1 MSSVISNAVIILLL
15 AVILFFSV
23 KSTIAHFKGQGSC
36 CGGGGSD
43 VKTKPKKLKN
53 IIATRVV
60 RIEGMHCEH
69 CYTRVSNLL
78 NSMDGVSAVVRGR
91 KGIAVVRMEKLHSDE
106 EIEQANETRPNKPSI
121 RRGQEL

>member
-106 EIEQANETRPNKPSI
+106 EIEQAITDMGYGVLSI
-121 RRGQEL
+121 SGK

>member
-69 CYTRVSNLL
+69 CYTRVSNFL
-78 NSMDGVSAVVRGR
+78 NSMDGVSAVVKGR

-106 EIEQANETRPNKPSI
+106 EIEQAITDMGYSVLSI
-121 RRGQEL
+121 SGK

>member
-53 IIATRVV
+53 IISTRVV

-78 NSMDGVSAVVRGR
+78 NSMEGVSAVVKGR

-106 EIEQANETRPNKPSI
+106 EIERAITDMGYSVLSI
-121 RRGQEL
+121 SGK

>member
-106 EIEQANETRPNKPSI
+106 EIEQAITDMGYSVLSI
-121 RRGQEL
+121 SGK

>member
-1 MSSVISNAVIILLL
+1 MSSMISNAVIILLL

-106 EIEQANETRPNKPSI
+106 EIEQAITDMGYSVLSI
-121 RRGQEL
+121 SGK

>member
-23 KSTIAHFKGQGSC
+23 KSTIAHFKGQGFC

-78 NSMDGVSAVVRGR
+78 NSMDGVSAVVKGR

-106 EIEQANETRPNKPSI
+106 EIEQAITDMGYSVLSI
-121 RRGQEL
+121 SGK

>member
-91 KGIAVVRMEKLHSDE
+91 KGIAIVRMEKLHSDE
-106 EIEQANETRPNKPSI
+106 EIEQAITDMGYGVLSI
-121 RRGQEL
+121 SGK

>member
-53 IIATRVV
+53 IIATKVV

-91 KGIAVVRMEKLHSDE
+91 KGIAVVRMDKLHSDE
-106 EIEQANETRPNKPSI
+106 EIEQAITDMGYSVLSI
-121 RRGQEL
+121 SGK

>member
-23 KSTIAHFKGQGSC
+23 KSTIVHFKGQGSC

-78 NSMDGVSAVVRGR
+78 NSMEGVSAVVKGR

-106 EIEQANETRPNKPSI
+106 EIEQAITDMGYSVLSI
-121 RRGQEL
+121 SGK

>member
-53 IIATRVV
+53 IIATKVV

-78 NSMDGVSAVVRGR
+78 NSMEGVSAVVKGR

-106 EIEQANETRPNKPSI
+106 EIEQAITDMGYSVLSI
-121 RRGQEL
+121 SGK

>member
-78 NSMDGVSAVVRGR
+78 NSMEGVSAVVKGR

-106 EIEQANETRPNKPSI
+106 EIEQAITDMGYGVLSI
-121 RRGQEL
+121 SGK

>member
-1 MSSVISNAVIILLL
+1 MSSVISNEVIILLL

-43 VKTKPKKLKN
+43 IKTKPKKLKN

-78 NSMDGVSAVVRGR
+78 NSMDGVSAVVKGR

-106 EIEQANETRPNKPSI
+106 EIERAITDMGYTVLSI
-121 RRGQEL
+121 SGK

>member
-53 IIATRVV
+53 II
-60 RIEGMHCEH
+60 
-69 CYTRVSNLL
+69 
-78 NSMDGVSAVVRGR
+78 
-91 KGIAVVRMEKLHSDE
+91 
-106 EIEQANETRPNKPSI
+106 
-121 RRGQEL
+121 

>member
-1 MSSVISNAVIILLL
+1 MSSVISNAMIILLL

-23 KSTIAHFKGQGSC
+23 KSTIAHFKGQGLC

-91 KGIAVVRMEKLHSDE
+91 KGIAIVRMEKLHSDE
-106 EIEQANETRPNKPSI
+106 EIEQAITDMGYGVLSI
-121 RRGQEL
+121 SGK

>member
-1 MSSVISNAVIILLL
+1 MSSAISNTVIILLL

-91 KGIAVVRMEKLHSDE
+91 KGIAIVRMEKLHSDE
-106 EIEQANETRPNKPSI
+106 EIEQAITDMGYGVLSI
-121 RRGQEL
+121 SGK

>member
-23 KSTIAHFKGQGSC
+23 KSTIAHFKGKGSC

-78 NSMDGVSAVVRGR
+78 NSMEGVSAVVRGR
-91 KGIAVVRMEKLHSDE
+91 KGIAIVRMEKLHSDE
-106 EIEQANETRPNKPSI
+106 EIEQAITDMGYSVLSI
-121 RRGQEL
+121 SGK

>member
-78 NSMDGVSAVVRGR
+78 NSMDGVSAVVKGR

-106 EIEQANETRPNKPSI
+106 EIEQAITDMGYSVLSI
-121 RRGQEL
+121 SGK

>member
-78 NSMDGVSAVVRGR
+78 NSMEGVSAVVKGR

-106 EIEQANETRPNKPSI
+106 EIEQAITDMGYSVLSI
-121 RRGQEL
+121 SGK

>member
-91 KGIAVVRMEKLHSDE
+91 KGIAIVRMEKLHSDE
-106 EIEQANETRPNKPSI
+106 EIEQAITDMGYSVLSI
-121 RRGQEL
+121 SGK

>member
-53 IIATRVV
+53 IIATKVV

-106 EIEQANETRPNKPSI
+106 EIEQAITDMGYSVLSI
-121 RRGQEL
+121 SGK

>member
-53 IIATRVV
+53 IIATKVV

-106 EIEQANETRPNKPSI
+106 EIERAITDMGYTVLSI
-121 RRGQEL
+121 SGK

>member
-23 KSTIAHFKGQGSC
+23 KSTIAHFKCQGSC

-78 NSMDGVSAVVRGR
+78 NSMDGVSAVVKGR

-106 EIEQANETRPNKPSI
+106 EIEQAITDMGYSVLSI
-121 RRGQEL
+121 SGK

>member
-91 KGIAVVRMEKLHSDE
+91 KGIAIVRMEKLHSDE
-106 EIEQANETRPNKPSI
+106 EIEQAITDIGYGVLSI
-121 RRGQEL
+121 SGK

>member
-53 IIATRVV
+53 SIATRVV

-78 NSMDGVSAVVRGR
+78 NSMEGVSAVVKGR

-106 EIEQANETRPNKPSI
+106 EIEQAITDMGYSVLSI
-121 RRGQEL
+121 SGK

>member
-15 AVILFFSV
+15 AVILFFSG

-53 IIATRVV
+53 IVATRVV

-106 EIEQANETRPNKPSI
+106 EIEQAITDMGYSVLSI
-121 RRGQEL
+121 SGK

>member
-1 MSSVISNAVIILLL
+1 MSSVISIAVIILLL

-78 NSMDGVSAVVRGR
+78 NSMDGVSAVVKGR

-106 EIEQANETRPNKPSI
+106 EIEQAITDMGYSVLSI
-121 RRGQEL
+121 SGK

>member
-78 NSMDGVSAVVRGR
+78 NSMEGVSAVVRGR

-106 EIEQANETRPNKPSI
+106 EIEQAITDMGYSVLSI
-121 RRGQEL
+121 SGK